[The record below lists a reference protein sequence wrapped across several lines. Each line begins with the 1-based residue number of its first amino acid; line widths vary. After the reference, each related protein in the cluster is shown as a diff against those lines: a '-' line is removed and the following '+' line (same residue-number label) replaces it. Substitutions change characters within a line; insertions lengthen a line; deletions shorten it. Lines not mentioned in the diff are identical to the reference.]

1 MIILMAAGAE
11 PEIEH
16 LINRRSRNHRSAKIA
31 SIAPWRS
38 GFKKVGRQQVNKAM
52 LDDEVKTR
60 SWWVKSRSLELFTG
74 GEEILHQ

>member
-1 MIILMAAGAE
+1 MIILMAVGAE

-38 GFKKVGRQQVNKAM
+38 AFKIGRKLGADSRQGFGGRGVGDKVAV
-52 LDDEVKTR
+52 
-60 SWWVKSRSLELFTG
+60 
-74 GEEILHQ
+74 GEE

>member
-1 MIILMAAGAE
+1 MPELAQSISMIIHMAAGAE

-38 GFKKVGRQQVNKAM
+38 GFKIGRK
-52 LDDEVKTR
+52 LGDDKTTR
-60 SWWVKSRSLELFTG
+60 K
-74 GEEILHQ
+74 